1 MRAKSIPTRVRA
13 RLVQAFSALPG
24 VDAHPPDIDM
34 RPDGVTVRLITYT
47 DDYYG
52 VTFSL
57 NN

>member
-1 MRAKSIPTRVRA
+1 VQAESIPTRARA
-13 RLVQAFSALPG
+13 RLVQAFSALPS

-34 RPDGVTVRLITYT
+34 RPGGVTVRLITYT